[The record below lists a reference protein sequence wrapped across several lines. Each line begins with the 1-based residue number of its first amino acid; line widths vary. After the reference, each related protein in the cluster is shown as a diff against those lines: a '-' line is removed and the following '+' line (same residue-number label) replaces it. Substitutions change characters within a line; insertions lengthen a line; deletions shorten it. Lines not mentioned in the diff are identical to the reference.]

1 MVVGTWSLKGYLFIV
16 FFDQNRYFSKSR
28 NSEFE
33 IDYSNLFKNI
43 DFDQAIMCCKNID
56 FDQNLLTCALFLR
69 LISALTNQLH
79 CLKWRSRF
87 GCAATRLPNPG

>member
-43 DFDQAIMCCKNID
+43 DFDQAIMCCKSSHLCIVFAFN
-56 FDQNLLTCALFLR
+56 NCTNESTPLLKVAIKIR
-69 LISALTNQLH
+69 LCRYSAPEPWLE
-79 CLKWRSRF
+79 S
-87 GCAATRLPNPG
+87 